1 MDRVV
6 ICSKR
11 MDAVLKEDNETKGVD
26 VAFRTMSAV
35 ERADL
40 KDRQASLGLTVK
52 HGSSPQIRFLVFNV
66 NLVPNKAVRQAI
78 AYAVDRGAINSLV
91 FLGQA
96 TPLYSMIPPDL
107 PYASPVFQSKYG
119 DAQCA
124 SSNA

>member
-1 MDRVV
+1 
-6 ICSKR
+6 
-11 MDAVLKEDNETKGVD
+11 
-26 VAFRTMSAV
+26 
-35 ERADL
+35 
-40 KDRQASLGLTVK
+40 
-52 HGSSPQIRFLVFNV
+52 V

-124 SSNA
+124 ASNALLLSLGVAFELQAEIVAVARDR